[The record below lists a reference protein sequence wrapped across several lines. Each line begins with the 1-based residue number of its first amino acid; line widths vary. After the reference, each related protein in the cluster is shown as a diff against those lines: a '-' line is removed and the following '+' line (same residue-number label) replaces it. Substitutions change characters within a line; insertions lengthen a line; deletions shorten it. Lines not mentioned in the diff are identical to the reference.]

1 MSDERERD
9 TADSAEAAVASD
21 DAASSSGLAGAS
33 RPSGKRSGGRSRSAA
48 ATIESDPEADTSSTE
63 KKAKAGSGSGKKPKK
78 SKQSGQ
84 GNLLKRV
91 IKYLRE
97 VVAELK
103 KVIWPNKQQ
112 MITYTIVVVIFMAV
126 IVALVSGLDI
136 GFAKAVMWLFG

>member
-9 TADSAEAAVASD
+9 TADSAEAATTSD
-21 DAASSSGLAGAS
+21 DAAGSSGLAGSS
-33 RPSGKRSGGRSRSAA
+33 RPSGKRSGARSRSAA
-48 ATIESDPEADTSSTE
+48 ATIESDPET
-63 KKAKAGSGSGKKPKK
+63 AGSSAEKPKKSGGGKKPKK
-78 SKQSGQ
+78 TKQSGQ

-112 MITYTIVVVIFMAV
+112 MITYTIVVVIFMAF
-126 IVALVSGLDI
+126 IVALVAGLDI
-136 GFAKAVMWLFG
+136 GFAKGVMWLFG